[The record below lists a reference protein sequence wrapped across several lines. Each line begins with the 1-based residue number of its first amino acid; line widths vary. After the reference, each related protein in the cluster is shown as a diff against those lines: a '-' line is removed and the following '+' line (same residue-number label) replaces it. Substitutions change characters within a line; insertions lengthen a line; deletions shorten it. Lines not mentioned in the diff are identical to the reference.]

1 MPAEKSGRPNRSVI
15 LQLLTN
21 KRLTAVSARVLSQIV
36 ALGFVLL
43 GLLAF
48 STRYFV
54 RSEAKIAVQDS
65 VWRLTYDVDFEVTAP
80 SGNLRVSLPTST
92 RAAEVVVEEISTINL
107 RDEIITTP
115 ISQNRELH
123 VSTQSVGQYEIKAEY
138 EIRLQP
144 RYAWAVQGEAADLSA
159 TARTRFLRSEEQ
171 YNTTG
176 SGVRRV
182 LQEIPRGEMTD
193 GEYVQELFEYCSQTL
208 NDPVL
213 GPNDKIETYDE
224 VDSVLAFRQ
233 ATPLGR
239 ARALVTLCRAAKIPA
254 RLITGFELRQSD
266 NARPHV
272 WVEVFY
278 LHHWVPF
285 DPTNGFARTIPDEFL
300 PIRRDSVGK
309 ANSQALVDGTGV
321 GNIQAKYTVMRLA
334 PPEKLLRAEMR
345 RPSQVFDLTRL
356 PVEMHEV
363 MSLMLLLPLGALIT
377 AIFRN
382 IIGIRT
388 LGTFAPAL
396 LAMSFIYAAWGTGL
410 VILIS
415 VLIVGYIGRKALDR
429 LHLLMVPRSSIVLT
443 VIILC
448 VVFGVSVIDYMAP
461 ASGVRAVLLPLVIL
475 TILIERFFVTAEEDG
490 TTFAIQ
496 LVVGTFV
503 VAAFC
508 YLILSWEEIG
518 QILLIYPELHF
529 FTIAAFIWIGRYSG
543 YRLVELWRFRDM
555 VK

>member
-1 MPAEKSGRPNRSVI
+1 M
-15 LQLLTN
+15 
-21 KRLTAVSARVLSQIV
+21 SARVLSQLV
-36 ALGFVLL
+36 ALGFIIL

-48 STRYFV
+48 ATRFYT
-54 RSEAKIAVQDS
+54 RSQVQTGLQES
-65 VWRLTYDVDFEVTAP
+65 LWRLTYDIGFDKDGPLAQ
-80 SGNLRVSLPTST
+80 LRVSLPTST
-92 RAAEVVVEEISTINL
+92 QAAEVEVEELSHTGLEGVI
-107 RDEIITTP
+107 RETP
-115 ISQNRELH
+115 QSQNRELQL
-123 VSTQSVGQYEIKAEY
+123 STDIGGPYQVIAEFD
-138 EIRLQP
+138 IRLRP
-144 RYAWAVQGEAADLSA
+144 DHAWDEQNAMVTLSA
-159 TARTRFLRSEEQ
+159 GARARFLKSEPIR
-171 YNTTG
+171 YNLAG
-176 SGVRRV
+176 SSIRRV
-182 LQEIPRGEMTD
+182 LQELPRGEMTD
-193 GEYVQELFEYCSQTL
+193 GEYVQELFEYTSRSL
-208 NDPVL
+208 KDPR
-213 GPNDKIETYDE
+213 IEAQATAAERAEALRAADD
-224 VDSVLAFRQ
+224 VANALAYHQ

-239 ARALVTLCRAAKIPA
+239 ARTLVTLCRAAKIPA
-254 RLITGFELRQSD
+254 RLITGFELRQSES
-266 NARPHV
+266 AEPHV
-272 WVEVFY
+272 WMEAFY
-278 LHHWVPF
+278 GHRWVPF
-285 DPTNGFARTIPDEFL
+285 DPTNGFARHLPANYV
-300 PIRRDSVGK
+300 PIRRDSGDGE
-309 ANSQALVDGTGV
+309 SLVYGTGV
-321 GNIQAKYTVMRLA
+321 RDLTQRYTIVRLA
-334 PPEKLLRAEMR
+334 PPEKLLQAEMR

-356 PVEMHEV
+356 PVEMHQV

-415 VLIVGYIGRKALDR
+415 VLVVGYIGRKALDR

-443 VIILC
+443 IIILC
-448 VVFGVSVIDYMAP
+448 VVFGVSMIDYMAP
-461 ASGVRAVLLPLVIL
+461 TSGVRAVLLPLVIL

>member
-1 MPAEKSGRPNRSVI
+1 M
-15 LQLLTN
+15 
-21 KRLTAVSARVLSQIV
+21 SARVLSQIV
-36 ALGFVLL
+36 ALVFVLL
-43 GLLAF
+43 GIVCF
-48 STRYFV
+48 SARYYS
-54 RSEAKIAVQDS
+54 RTEAKVAQQDS
-65 VWRLTYDVDFEVTAP
+65 LWRLTYDIGFDLGPPETEVVV
-80 SGNLRVSLPTST
+80 GLPTSSP
-92 RAAEVVVEEISTINL
+92 AAEVEVEELSYTNL
-107 RDEIITTP
+107 HNEIRETP
-115 ISQNRELH
+115 LSKNREL
-123 VSTQSVGQYEIKAEY
+123 VVDTNIAGPFRVTAEFD
-138 EIRLQP
+138 IRLRP
-144 RYAWAVQGEAADLSA
+144 RHSWGEQNTLATLSSA
-159 TARTRFLRSEEQ
+159 GRTRFLRSDENI
-171 YNTTG
+171 NT
-176 SGVRRV
+176 SSSNVQEV
-182 LQEIPRGEMTD
+182 LQKISRADLTD
-193 GEYVQELFEYCSQTL
+193 GERVQEFFVFCSQELKPGTTA
-208 NDPVL
+208 D
-213 GPNDKIETYDE
+213 GYDN
-224 VDSVLAFRQ
+224 VASALANHR

-239 ARALVTLCRAAKIPA
+239 ARAFVTLCRADKIPA
-254 RLITGFELRQSD
+254 RLVVGFELRQAD
-266 NARPHV
+266 NPTPHV
-272 WVEVFY
+272 WVEAFY
-278 LHHWVPF
+278 GHRWVPF
-285 DPTNGFARTIPDEFL
+285 DPTYGYARIMPENFI
-300 PIRRDSVGK
+300 PIRRDGEVIVRSNGAK
-309 ANSQALVDGTGV
+309 DLTQ
-321 GNIQAKYTVMRLA
+321 KYTIMRLA
-334 PPEKLLRAEMR
+334 PPDKLLLSEVR

-356 PVEMHEV
+356 PVEMHQV

-415 VLIVGYIGRKALDR
+415 VLMAGYVGRSLLDR

-443 VIILC
+443 IIILF

-475 TILIERFFVTAEEDG
+475 TILIERFFVTSEEDG
-490 TTFAIQ
+490 TAFAIQ
-496 LVVGTFV
+496 IVIGTFV

>member
-1 MPAEKSGRPNRSVI
+1 MIGRARGGRKLKAGQSIGPTI
-15 LQLLTN
+15 LQLLTV
-21 KRLTAVSARVLSQIV
+21 KRLTAVSARVLSQLV
-36 ALGFVLL
+36 ALGFVLA

-48 STRYFV
+48 STRYYT
-54 RSEAKIAVQDS
+54 RSQVQIGLQDS
-65 VWRLTYDVDFEVTAP
+65 LWRLTYDVKFDLDAPKAVVTI
-80 SGNLRVSLPTST
+80 SLPTSSSSA
-92 RAAEVVVEEISTINL
+92 RVEVEELSYTGL
-107 RDEIITTP
+107 RADIIEQP
-115 ISQNRELH
+115 LSKNRDLV
-123 VSTQSVGQYEIKAEY
+123 VSTNIAGPFDVKAEY
-138 EIRLQP
+138 DIRLRPQH
-144 RYAWAVQGEAADLSA
+144 AWKDQNTPVALSPAARS
-159 TARTRFLRSEEQ
+159 RFLR
-171 YNTTG
+171 NDPANDIVLTG
-176 SGVRRV
+176 PNVQQV
-182 LQEIPRGEMTD
+182 LQTIPSADLTD
-193 GEYVQELFEYCSQTL
+193 GELVQKFFDYCSQEL
-208 NDPVL
+208 KP
-213 GPNDKIETYDE
+213 GPASEGYDN
-224 VDSVLAFRQ
+224 VATALANHR

-239 ARALVTLCRAAKIPA
+239 AKTLVTLCRAAKIPA
-254 RLITGFELRQSD
+254 RLVTGLEMRQSE
-266 NARPHV
+266 NPTPHV
-272 WVEVFY
+272 WVEAF
-278 LHHWVPF
+278 HGHRWVSF
-285 DPTNGFARTIPDEFL
+285 DPTYGFVRQMPNEFI
-300 PIRRDSVGK
+300 PIRRDGHTIVRAS
-309 ANSQALVDGTGV
+309 GV
-321 GNIQAKYTVMRLA
+321 KGLTEKYTIMRLA
-334 PPEKLLRAEMR
+334 PPEKLLQAEMR

-356 PVEMHEV
+356 PVDMHEV

-410 VILIS
+410 VILIT
-415 VLIVGYIGRKALDR
+415 VLMAGYVGRKLLDR

-443 VIILC
+443 IIILF

-508 YLILSWEEIG
+508 YMILSKEQIG
-518 QILLIYPELHF
+518 QILLIYPELHL
-529 FTIAAFIWIGRYSG
+529 FTIAAFVWIGRYSG